1 MIRNAENAVCCG
13 LLVCIVA
20 IAATSAV
27 AVRGMLRRQR
37 LSKARDRCHASRIA
51 VAATYSVA
59 AIAWPLLWSAAF
71 GFGVTASAPIMAAAL
86 AWGLAMTTWDLVSYS
101 AIAPGEWLSPEE
113 QRLHIQG
120 TALISTAFA
129 IGAILA
135 GQISQKVAKAAAPGV
150 LLSLCMCIA
159 FVIPGIRAPRSTH
172 VACVLRAAQRS
183 ALTYSQGLVLAGLL
197 MALHHNIPHRLILSD
212 AMREARA
219 ADVAAVAAPAAPV
232 SVAAAMQGVGV

>member
-1 MIRNAENAVCCG
+1 MINNAENAACCS
-13 LLVCIVA
+13 LLACIVA

-37 LSKARDRCHASRIA
+37 ISKARDHCHASRIA
-51 VAATYSVA
+51 VAATYSIA
-59 AIAWPLLWSAAF
+59 AIAWPLLWSAVF
-71 GFGVTASAPIMAAAL
+71 GFGVVASAPLMAAAL

-101 AIAPGEWLSPEE
+101 VVAPGDWLSPEE

-135 GQISQKVAKAAAPGV
+135 GQISPKVAKAAAPGV

-159 FVIPGIRAPRSTH
+159 FVIPGIRAPRATH
-172 VACVLRAAQRS
+172 AACVVRAAQRA

-197 MALHHNIPHRLILSD
+197 MALHHNLPHRLVLPD
-212 AMREARA
+212 AMREARRADTALA
-219 ADVAAVAAPAAPV
+219 A
-232 SVAAAMQGVGV
+232 SAAAIIQGQAPNIQM